1 VGAISAA
8 WQAFSMAMTRPGAQ
22 RWFCRCLHPLQEAI
36 HGYGLFEVRGNLAK
50 NAFLGVGG
58 LERKNA
64 FQGFANFIFANTE
77 GDGIFLAHGPAAQGQ
92 AQLIQEKFL
101 ENEALLGGERKRLSA
116 SRDSPRREMSVD

>member
-1 VGAISAA
+1 MLDGENFGGSHQRGLAGVFDGDDRGLERNDGFAA
-8 WQAFSMAMTRPGAQ
+8 AYI
-22 RWFCRCLHPLQEAI
+22 PLQEAI

-77 GDGIFLAHGPAAQGQ
+77 GDGISLRT
-92 AQLIQEKFL
+92 
-101 ENEALLGGERKRLSA
+101 ALRPKARLN
-116 SRDSPRREMSVD
+116 